1 MQFEVNNRN
10 GVIMNL
16 INLFIHPIKYFKEI
30 GEKEKVSLLA
40 PIVILVIIGVL
51 TGLTAGNTVS
61 SMELPK
67 EQSGAIQ
74 GLAIGFGIF
83 SGIIGLGIALVLKTG
98 IFHFVLKKMK
108 GNASFKSAI
117 YIVGISYFPKIFQGI
132 LNLIFQKP
140 LDLNTIYEFNLVNY
154 LAGIINIFNI
164 WQIAL
169 TIIGLSIVYG
179 VSYRKTA
186 IPVIGFEVLAAGFTL
201 ATTLITASSMTG
213 VTPTGLE

>member
-61 SMELPK
+61 SMELPE
-67 EQSGAIQ
+67 EQLGSIQ

-117 YIVGISYFPKIFQGI
+117 YVVGISYFPKIFQGI

-154 LAGIINIFNI
+154 LAGIINVFNI
-164 WQIAL
+164 WQIVL

>member
-1 MQFEVNNRN
+1 
-10 GVIMNL
+10 MNL

-61 SMELPK
+61 SMELPE
-67 EQSGAIQ
+67 EQLGSIQ

-117 YIVGISYFPKIFQGI
+117 YVVGISYFPKIFQGI

-154 LAGIINIFNI
+154 LAGIINVFNI
-164 WQIAL
+164 WQIVL

>member
-1 MQFEVNNRN
+1 
-10 GVIMNL
+10 MNL

-154 LAGIINIFNI
+154 LAGIINVFNI
-164 WQIAL
+164 WQIVL

>member
-1 MQFEVNNRN
+1 
-10 GVIMNL
+10 MNL

-164 WQIAL
+164 WQIVL